1 MDEDSDGSG
10 DGSDEAEQADVAA
23 EEEDDLFLAQSTFK
37 NILKSFMRK
46 YLLVVNR
53 SR

>member
-1 MDEDSDGSG
+1 MEEDSDGSG
-10 DGSDEAEQADVAA
+10 GSDEAEQADVAA

-46 YLLVVNR
+46 Y
-53 SR
+53 